1 MRVEITEEKI
11 LDGYDTRHLGD
22 QITVPDDKGN
32 LWVSMGW
39 AKNLDTG
46 EQNARSLTPQTVTAT
61 PMAQGSK

>member
-11 LDGYDTRHLGD
+11 LDGYDTRQLGD

-46 EQNARSLTPQTVTAT
+46 EQNARNLTPQTVEAT
-61 PMAQGSK
+61 PMTQGVK